1 MPVERIRPRNG
12 NVEGGGIDGGRR
24 DALKEN
30 KRPKEMLTTRQV
42 ANNVECSAQ
51 LMHYLSQE
59 RCKRT
64 PLHQAKVRNC
74 KVFRAKQPNRIH
86 SNPTQLILTQLYS
99 THPPTKP
106 LLHTAEQQ
114 RSSSYIRTA
123 VQQYLQHSRTA
134 EGGGIDGGR
143 RDALKGNKGPKETLT
158 TQQVDSS

>member
-51 LMHYLSQE
+51 LMHYLLQE
-59 RCKRT
+59 RCKRK

-99 THPPTKP
+99 THPNGT
-106 LLHTAEQQ
+106 E
-114 RSSSYIRTA
+114 SEGFERTQPRLA
-123 VQQYLQHSRTA
+123 QH
-134 EGGGIDGGR
+134 
-143 RDALKGNKGPKETLT
+143 NT
-158 TQQVDSS
+158 TQKAKR